1 MSMRYT
7 TFSALVVVAVCSVA
21 WPLHAANVIPPPPGD
36 PEAPVSEPTFRTLDM
51 DGDGYVSRLEA
62 RRGTNVERQ
71 FDKLDTNRDG
81 RLSREELKG
90 MFPIE
95 SPGDAAYRR
104 ATEPR

>member
-1 MSMRYT
+1 MKST
-7 TFSALVVVAVCSVA
+7 TISALLVVTVCFMAS
-21 WPLHAANVIPPPPGD
+21 PLQAANVITPPPGD
-36 PEAPVSEPTFRTLDM
+36 PEAPVSEATFRTLDM

-95 SPGDAAYRR
+95 APGDAAYRR

>member
-1 MSMRYT
+1 MKYT
-7 TFSALVVVAVCSVA
+7 TISALLVVAFWSLAYPLQAASV
-21 WPLHAANVIPPPPGD
+21 LPPPPGD
-36 PEAPVSEPTFRTLDM
+36 REAPVSEPTFRTLDM

-95 SPGDAAYRR
+95 RPGDAAYRR